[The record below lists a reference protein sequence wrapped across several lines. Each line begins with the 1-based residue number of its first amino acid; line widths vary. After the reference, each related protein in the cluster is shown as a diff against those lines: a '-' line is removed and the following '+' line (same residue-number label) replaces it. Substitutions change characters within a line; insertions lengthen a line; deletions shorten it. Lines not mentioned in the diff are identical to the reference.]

1 MEEGKD
7 VLPSAIPEERVG
19 LELGDTVVVI
29 GGQLNKTVGKIY
41 GFSTDRLLIL
51 PKGATD
57 RVIRIP
63 LIDGAIDPELEA
75 ENILILKKAARAG
88 FVFMIDMRAGQYV
101 ETFGPD
107 SKPTGIFKVLS
118 VDEVEDSAVL
128 QDEGGGESE
137 VVFGFSGISPEMPFE
152 VMRTRESEAPALEA
166 PKEGEEAE
174 ASEAQGE
181 ARQALAVEEED
192 ILENGQAP
200 SMEEGGEEVI
210 EFEVGDTLTFF
221 VDEELK
227 EITSAD
233 RLYDD
238 IYQRSEMLSQLILLL
253 PFTQRRDPVRLQ
265 TVRRTVEQF
274 LILRNEVVQYNAVG
288 DPSGTK
294 ATSIDTLAELVS
306 RPSVY
311 LARKIANVSKV
322 LYLDHSK
329 KPEDD
334 PAAGPIEDG
343 IYGEYLSDILGRGR
357 TLEAAAEAGAA
368 EAQLETAMPKF
379 FLDMERYRQQIQ
391 SPYIIQPSQSATPV
405 DKDEEVF
412 RREVPNFEEPQLNA
426 LPKLEESDVTNP
438 PPTIQAAYGI
448 SRMLAE
454 RRARF
459 LKGEPLRTVETAEA
473 PSYTNMLVFPRSA
486 LRDMGPIRSGIL
498 AQDMSLGAME
508 PTMVEDLLKKLG
520 EITDFPTADSI
531 LNIGVKGNIV
541 GNVTIKDWLSQLNI
555 PLSGL
560 GDIWEALRGYGAD
573 TIEWNA
579 EQVAVI
585 QGKIEQS
592 LAGLRLFMIRQREEN
607 KALLANLKFS
617 PEGVLAPED
626 VARLLA
632 RVETEPILKKLQ
644 ERFREYMGGLAGV
657 DINWFSFLFLTY
669 PDLLLAALGGQPNL
683 VVKERMRAELD
694 LFNNRLMVNYLVAKM
709 KENIIE
715 PVEENPCPH
724 VKALDAVRKAAKARD
739 DEPRDVTKIKLL
751 VKLLGEFRGKTTD
764 EWVDCSV
771 CDKHLICAHELI
783 YIQEFLRPTEQDTL
797 HKELIIKFSGGQF
810 SGRFVCRVCG
820 QSIGE
825 LEFDQSLEFDDEGRP
840 MMGRSVMVDRDGL
853 EMDELEDLLKGP
865 GDVAEEVNYG
875 NEALNTMYKVLKK
888 LASGMGV
895 DPEDSDFR
903 RMVEDLSTYISSLP
917 DRKSY
922 GAAMAGKK
930 AQDYDVYYSVRYVSA
945 AAAILLLN
953 VQTRIP
959 DYVVYYTS
967 TDCKDGFYG
976 YPLEATEGEGNITGI
991 QCVSSVVAGIN
1002 DNEFPWNMTTL
1013 QKTDNLVKRR
1023 DFLVPIVRT
1032 QITEFVKHPI
1042 QQAYLKKKRDYRTKL
1057 FGKVGGLKADQISK
1071 SFRPVPFIL
1080 TEAEAAEALVAADA
1094 ASADKQATAWIRT
1107 AHRVARDSAALN
1119 PDAPLSETTSCL
1131 HPLANPYEFWRSQ
1144 AMPALE
1150 ARVIGQ
1156 GARTGL
1162 LSTTFYTEMP
1172 KGLEGKVDP
1181 KDYYKLFANLCW
1193 QGDNMGMPHKLGLT
1207 LTCAECGLN
1216 FKVNPNLPLSLEE
1229 NPKLAREEAAKGAA
1243 DLQAHIVSQ
1252 GIIINEDTAQELL
1265 NTSRLRMS
1273 VLKGI
1278 VVPIPRL
1285 DEGLLRLAAMMPKP
1299 LEGWEDILGGIT
1311 KTLVELGRSISRIQ
1325 IATASERLVNEI
1337 AKSEAFVLGRLG
1349 KDVFRYIESLTMKT
1363 PRECGE
1369 AISAFILVPFKRW
1382 MVNMDVN
1389 GFSILKSYELS
1400 PDTMNDIMVKGLG
1413 NYLKIVGDGR
1423 ELSGLLLRKVRGFV
1437 GDLTDLCKNIL
1448 PVLRSIMIPGGDIM
1462 VRYLLRAYVMG
1473 IIQKF
1478 TDPQNIPEAGAS
1490 AKEEGGGGG
1499 GGGGGGAD
1507 AEEVEAGVIDIKVLY
1522 KAFAQAMTKYAVGA
1536 KVPTEDEIRFA
1547 LEKRAEKEKQQFI
1560 GEMDAMS
1567 LDKRKVELT
1576 LKSLGMGK
1584 WAAGGSKSIR
1594 QYDPERYEVERA
1606 ERVAAGITDYGAEAA
1621 EVAGRATD
1629 MFGLDFAGEYEAG
1642 GDRMDGDYTE
1652 GAMREDEY

>member
-7 VLPSAIPEERVG
+7 ILPSAVPEERVG

-57 RVIRIP
+57 RVIRVP
-63 LIDGAIDPELEA
+63 LIDGEIDPDLEV

-107 SKPTGIFKVLS
+107 SKPSGIFKVLS

-128 QDEGGGESE
+128 QDAGGGESE
-137 VVFGFSGISPEMPFE
+137 VIFGFSGISPEMPFE
-152 VMRTRESEAPALEA
+152 VMRTRESEAPVQ
-166 PKEGEEAE
+166 E
-174 ASEAQGE
+174 ASEAEPEEE
-181 ARQALAVEEED
+181 ATQTPVAVEEED

-200 SMEEGGEEVI
+200 SMDEEPI
-210 EFEVGDTLTFF
+210 EFEVGETLTFF

-274 LILRNEVVQYNAVG
+274 LILRNEVVEYNAVG

-334 PAAGPIEDG
+334 PGAGPIDDG
-343 IYGEYLSDILGRGR
+343 IYGEYLSDILKRGT

-391 SPYIIQPSQSATPV
+391 SPYIIQPSQTATPV
-405 DKDEEVF
+405 EKDEEVF
-412 RREVPNFEEPQLNA
+412 RREVPNFDEPQLNA
-426 LPKLEESDVTNP
+426 LSKLEESDATNP
-438 PPTIQAAYGI
+438 PPIIQTAYGI
-448 SRMLAE
+448 SRMLAQ
-454 RRARF
+454 RSSRF
-459 LKGEPLRTVETAEA
+459 LKGEPLRAVEPAES

-486 LRDMGPIRSGIL
+486 LRDIGPTRSGIL

-508 PTMVEDLLKKLG
+508 PTMLEDILKKLG

-560 GDIWEALRGYGAD
+560 GDVWEALRGYGAD

-592 LAGLRLFMIRQREEN
+592 LAGLRLFMTRQREEN

-632 RVETEPILKKLQ
+632 RTETEPILKKLL

-694 LFNNRLMVNYLVAKM
+694 LFNNRLMVNYLIAKM

-724 VKALDAVRKAAKARD
+724 VQALAAVRKAAKTRE

-771 CDKHLICAHELI
+771 CEKHLICAHELI

-853 EMDELEDLLKGP
+853 DMDELEDLLKGP
-865 GDVAEEVNYG
+865 GDVLEEVNYG

-895 DPEDSDFR
+895 DPEDSDYR
-903 RMVEDLSTYISSLP
+903 RMVEDLSTYISTLP

-922 GAAMAGKK
+922 GVATAGKK
-930 AQDYDVYYSVRYVSA
+930 AQDYDVFYSVRYVSA
-945 AAAILLLN
+945 ASAILLLN

-959 DYVVYYTS
+959 DYIVYYTS

-1042 QQAYLKKKRDYRTKL
+1042 QQAYLKKKRDYRMKL

-1080 TEAEAAEALVAADA
+1080 TESEAAEAVVTAEAT
-1094 ASADKQATAWIRT
+1094 STDKQATAWIRT

-1131 HPLANPYEFWRSQ
+1131 HSLANPYEFWRNQS
-1144 AMPALE
+1144 MPALE

-1156 GARTGL
+1156 GARTGV

-1193 QGDNMGMPHKLGLT
+1193 QGDNMGLPHRLGLT
-1207 LTCAECGLN
+1207 LTCAECGLH

-1243 DLQAHIVSQ
+1243 DLQAHIISQ

-1265 NTSRLRMS
+1265 NTSRIRMTVS
-1273 VLKGI
+1273 KGV

-1285 DEGLLRLAAMMPKP
+1285 DEGLLRLAAMYPKP
-1299 LEGWEDILGGIT
+1299 LEGWEEILGGIT
-1311 KTLVELGRSISRIQ
+1311 KTLVELGRGASRIQ
-1325 IATASERLVNEI
+1325 IATASERLVDEI
-1337 AKSEAFVLGRLG
+1337 GKSEAFVLGRLG
-1349 KDVFRYIESLTMKT
+1349 KDVFRYIESLTLKT
-1363 PRECGE
+1363 PRESGE

-1382 MVNMDVN
+1382 MMNMDVN
-1389 GFSILKSYELS
+1389 GFAILNSYKLS
-1400 PDTMNDIMVKGLG
+1400 PDTQNDIMVKGLG
-1413 NYLKIVGDGR
+1413 NYLKVVGDGR

-1462 VRYLLRAYVMG
+1462 TRYLLRAYIMG
-1473 IIQKF
+1473 IVQKF
-1478 TDPQNIPEAGAS
+1478 TDPQNIPDAS
-1490 AKEEGGGGG
+1490 GSGKEEGGGGG
-1499 GGGGGGAD
+1499 
-1507 AEEVEAGVIDIKVLY
+1507 AEEAEAGVIDIKVLY

-1536 KVPTEDEIRFA
+1536 KVPSEDEIRFA
-1547 LEKRAEKEKQQFI
+1547 LEKRSEKEKQQFI

-1594 QYDPERYEVERA
+1594 QYDSDRYEVERA
-1606 ERVAAGITDYGAEAA
+1606 ERVAAGIADYVP
-1621 EVAGRATD
+1621 EVEGRATD